1 VADLCFIRYF
11 SSEVF
16 LPTTI
21 FFFNLILNFFRVLI
35 VVNVLLSRPRQGVL
49 VQFPKGFQVTVVL
62 NILQWRFPTTRCVN
76 VLQWTFLFLFWVIW
90 FTIVCDLQWIQ
101 VGLVIGKGGE
111 TIKNMQAR
119 SGARIQVCFLNHI
132 FTLFCY
138 IETIF
143 TSFDFIIVL
152 RERCLSWSMLL

>member
-62 NILQWRFPTTRCVN
+62 NILQ
-76 VLQWTFLFLFWVIW
+76 
-90 FTIVCDLQWIQ
+90 
-101 VGLVIGKGGE
+101 
-111 TIKNMQAR
+111 
-119 SGARIQVCFLNHI
+119 
-132 FTLFCY
+132 
-138 IETIF
+138 
-143 TSFDFIIVL
+143 
-152 RERCLSWSMLL
+152 